1 VGQPVGDYSDSGHTM
16 LFQGIN
22 LVSVGSDMR
31 EFERCGFFAP
41 CPLKFRESAYKG
53 REASFMVLTVE

>member
-1 VGQPVGDYSDSGHTM
+1 M